1 MLEALFTGD
10 GIGATAVHDGSACS
24 STRLL
29 KALAG
34 NKEGHSMKCIEGE
47 TRSGR
52 GRVRG
57 ADRTSIRSS
66 GIRDPVAASHQHEWR

>member
-10 GIGATAVHDGSACS
+10 SVGATAVHDSSVCS
-24 STRLL
+24 STQLL

-34 NKEGHSMKCIEGE
+34 NKEGHSVKCIEGK

-57 ADRTSIRSS
+57 VDRMSIRSS
-66 GIRDPVAASHQHEWR
+66 GIRDPVAASHQHEWQ